1 MSVCC
6 CELSASLAVS
16 TGLMAVFSHRLKFKN
31 IPAFFN
37 GDKQVIRSE
46 LVRGCF
52 NECRVLIRSSA
63 ITCSP
68 PELFFWML
76 DFGVSR
82 QDGRAV
88 KGAALRP
95 LEGWSPTPDSVVFC
109 KRAISQKLW
118 KWGCSRTSALEQ
130 GSKPPNTQSSCSG
143 QFSWLPLFIYSMFP
157 FPLCK
162 WICIY
167 DVSHFQVIFLC

>member
-1 MSVCC
+1 MVGWERIPNTTSAAHGSMSVCC

-37 GDKQVIRSE
+37 DDKQVIRSE

-52 NECRVLIRSSA
+52 NECQVLIRSST

-68 PELFFWML
+68 PELFFFWML

-82 QDGRAV
+82 QDGWAV
-88 KGAALRP
+88 KGALKELLFRAVQLTAYVYIQYVSFSSVQMN
-95 LEGWSPTPDSVVFC
+95 LNLWSFTLPGNIPFFKIIKT
-109 KRAISQKLW
+109 KLP
-118 KWGCSRTSALEQ
+118 GL
-130 GSKPPNTQSSCSG
+130 
-143 QFSWLPLFIYSMFP
+143 
-157 FPLCK
+157 
-162 WICIY
+162 
-167 DVSHFQVIFLC
+167 